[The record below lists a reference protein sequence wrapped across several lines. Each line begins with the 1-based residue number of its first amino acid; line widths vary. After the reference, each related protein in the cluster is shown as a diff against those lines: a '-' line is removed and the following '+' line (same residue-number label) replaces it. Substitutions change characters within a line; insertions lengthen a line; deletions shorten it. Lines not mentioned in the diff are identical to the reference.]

1 MLDIQSIELYNSI
14 MARQK
19 KGGDKN
25 VKAIV
30 MEDGLWVELRMQ
42 ALRERT
48 SASEIIR
55 RLVTGYLKK
64 SRKKGGD

>member
-1 MLDIQSIELYNSI
+1 

-30 MEDGLWVELRMQ
+30 MEDELWVELRMQ

-48 SASEIIR
+48 SASNIIR

-64 SRKKGGD
+64 AKKKGGN

>member
-1 MLDIQSIELYNSI
+1 MP
-14 MARQK
+14 RQK

-30 MEDGLWVELRMQ
+30 MADELWVELRMQ

-48 SASEIIR
+48 SASNIIR

-64 SRKKGGD
+64 AKKKGGD

>member
-1 MLDIQSIELYNSI
+1 